1 MTRRWIAW
9 GTVSAFMALA
19 ISVHLGFLN
28 TFDAVVRQWARPDD
42 VWGAAQLQ
50 ADIVVEGLRPPI
62 VAALLVAFTAVC
74 CVKGRSLRPAAFV
87 GIVSVVTVAL
97 TVMTK
102 IAVGR
107 PDPHG
112 LIGST
117 GGSFPSGHMIT
128 LMVSLGLAVL
138 LAWPRAG
145 RWIWLVPALG
155 GGLMGV
161 CLLLQAAHWFTDIVG
176 GILLAVVVLYV
187 TTASI
192 GRLSARDR
200 SRNADS
206 AAGAPS
212 PLVPVHRVGARQ
224 EAGIDQLAHLWGR
237 RLLRSWP
244 GKLF

>member
-1 MTRRWIAW
+1 MGA
-9 GTVSAFMALA
+9 
-19 ISVHLGFLN
+19 
-28 TFDAVVRQWARPDD
+28 D
-42 VWGAAQLQ
+42 V
-50 ADIVVEGLRPPI
+50 VVEGLRPI
-62 VAALLVAFTAVC
+62 VVAGLLAAFTGAY
-74 CVKGRSLRPAAFV
+74 CVKRRSRKPATFV
-87 GIVSVVTVAL
+87 GGVCLATVAL
-97 TVMTK
+97 TVAVK
-102 IAVGR
+102 IVMGR
-107 PDPHG
+107 ADPHG
-112 LIGST
+112 LLGSD
-117 GGSFPSGHMIT
+117 GGSFPSGHVIAV
-128 LMVSLGLAVL
+128 MVSVGLAVL
-138 LAWPRAG
+138 LARPRAG
-145 RWIWLVPALG
+145 RWVWIIAALA

-212 PLVPVHRVGARQ
+212 LLVPVHRVGARQ
-224 EAGIDQLAHLWGR
+224 EVGIDQLAHLWGR